1 MTALTA
7 SDWLGLW
14 LHFSVLSLLSVGGG
28 ISVVPDMHRYLV
40 AEQGWLTQQQ
50 FTSSVALAQIA
61 PGPNVLFVALMG
73 WNVGTNAGSVYL
85 GALGAMLCLL
95 GLVLPS
101 SLLTL
106 LTTRWAQRN
115 RTHPGVRALKAGL
128 TPLVVALLAST
139 AWLLLAPSLT
149 GRTALAAGLFVLLA
163 IGVLWRTS
171 LHLLWVM
178 GAGALVGAMGW
189 V

>member
-1 MTALTA
+1 MTIMTAA
-7 SDWLGLW
+7 DWLSLW
-14 LHFSVLSLLSVGGG
+14 VHFSVLSLLSVGGG

-40 AEQGWLTQQQ
+40 EQHGWLTPHQ

-73 WNVGTNAGSVYL
+73 WNVGINAGSLYL
-85 GALGAMLCLL
+85 GALGAALCLI

-106 LTTRWAQRN
+106 VATRWAQRN
-115 RTHPGVRALKAGL
+115 RSHPGIRAFKAGL

-139 AWLLLAPSLT
+139 AWLLLAPSLKS
-149 GRTALAAGLFVLLA
+149 GQLPIAAVWVALATLVLL
-163 IGVLWRTS
+163 RTS
-171 LHLLWVM
+171 LHLLWVL
-178 GAGALVGAMGW
+178 GFGALVGAMGW
-189 V
+189 I

>member
-1 MTALTA
+1 M
-7 SDWLGLW
+7 
-14 LHFSVLSLLSVGGG
+14 
-28 ISVVPDMHRYLV
+28 VPDIHWYLV
-40 AEQGWLTQQQ
+40 IEHGWITQQQ
-50 FTSSVALAQIA
+50 FTSSVALAQVA

-73 WNVGTNAGSVYL
+73 WNVGANAGSVYL
-85 GALGAMLCLL
+85 GALGAVLCLF

-106 LTTRWAQRN
+106 VATRWAQRN
-115 RTHPGVRALKAGL
+115 REHPFVCALKTGL

-149 GRTALAAGLFVLLA
+149 GDAALAAGLLVLLA
-163 IGVLWRTS
+163 TGVLWRTS
-171 LHLLWVM
+171 IHLLWVLA
-178 GAGALVGAMGW
+178 AGGVVGAVGW

>member
-1 MTALTA
+1 MTLSPT
-7 SDWLGLW
+7 DWLSLL
-14 LHFSVLSLLSVGGG
+14 LHFGVLSLLSVGGG

-40 AEQGWLTQQQ
+40 VEQGWLTHPQ

-73 WNVGTNAGSVYL
+73 WNVGVNAGSVVLGVL
-85 GALGAMLCLL
+85 GAALCLM
-95 GLVLPS
+95 GLVIPS

-106 LTTRWAQRN
+106 LATRWAHRN
-115 RTHPGVRALKAGL
+115 QTRPGVRAFKAGL

-149 GRTALAAGLFVLLA
+149 AGNALAAALLVLGATL
-163 IGVLWRTS
+163 VLWRTS
-171 LHLLWVM
+171 IHLLWM
-178 GAGALVGAMGW
+178 LAAGAVVGGLGW
-189 V
+189 M

>member
-1 MTALTA
+1 
-7 SDWLGLW
+7 
-14 LHFSVLSLLSVGGG
+14 
-28 ISVVPDMHRYLV
+28 
-40 AEQGWLTQQQ
+40 
-50 FTSSVALAQIA
+50 
-61 PGPNVLFVALMG
+61 
-73 WNVGTNAGSVYL
+73 
-85 GALGAMLCLL
+85 
-95 GLVLPS
+95 
-101 SLLTL
+101 
-106 LTTRWAQRN
+106 
-115 RTHPGVRALKAGL
+115 
-128 TPLVVALLAST
+128 VVALLAST